1 MLSTKGERGAVDPG
15 RHGRADGTGGHPNQA
30 CACGQRHASDQEETA
45 DPAAAEAV
53 AEILARRPAL
63 ALDLPH
69 AAASQGATAVSPG
82 LAGAWVPEVVPTNA
96 PPLAV
101 DSTADEQPRPL
112 PRRARRK
119 LWEIPP
125 EFHCPVI
132 GTCLEVAELRRIGQR
147 HAARTRESASD
158 FEVHVSFVAAAAD
171 RNSLSLA
178 TYKALERRFQG
189 IIKRFE
195 RARDAAALLELWSDC
210 VARGEIAGA
219 LWALM
224 THPQAD
230 ARVQSL
236 AFEEVHMLSHQV
248 GAGNRADL
256 KRLADTL
263 AKLAELRRDFD
274 ALYARTRRQSEER
287 EALIHDLERV
297 LAEREAALAVSLE
310 REHVRAARIAALETE
325 LAANDSAQRIAALE
339 SALALADQR
348 RAAAEADAVRAR
360 DAATQAL
367 TRAGIGE
374 QQLAEKTAESAALE
388 RLLAAALADSGT
400 NPCADCPNAGC
411 GCDQAGRDLAGRLI
425 LCVGGRRPQVQHLAR
440 LVADSNGRFGHH
452 DGGLEDCDRRLE
464 ALLAGADAVICATD
478 YISHAAYYRTKRYC
492 KHHAKPHVLVPHSG
506 LAAFALALERV
517 AG

>member
-1 MLSTKGERGAVDPG
+1 MLSAKGERDAVDPG
-15 RHGRADGTGGHPNQA
+15 RHSRADGTGGHPNQA

-69 AAASQGATAVSPG
+69 AAASQGASAVSPG
-82 LAGAWVPEVVPTNA
+82 LVGAWVPEVVPTNA
-96 PPLAV
+96 PPRAV
-101 DSTADEQPRPL
+101 DSTADEHPRPL

-132 GTCLEVAELRRIGQR
+132 GTCLEVAELRR
-147 HAARTRESASD
+147 
-158 FEVHVSFVAAAAD
+158 
-171 RNSLSLA
+171 
-178 TYKALERRFQG
+178 
-189 IIKRFE
+189 
-195 RARDAAALLELWSDC
+195 
-210 VARGEIAGA
+210 
-219 LWALM
+219 
-224 THPQAD
+224 
-230 ARVQSL
+230 
-236 AFEEVHMLSHQV
+236 
-248 GAGNRADL
+248 
-256 KRLADTL
+256 
-263 AKLAELRRDFD
+263 DFD

-287 EALIHDLERV
+287 EALIHDLERI

-440 LVADSNGRFGHH
+440 LVADSNGRFDHH